1 MKMFLHFILL
11 HCLFVLIVTSHNCSV
26 KFKFAKV
33 CQFYKDPDHCFPK
46 LKPSCKI
53 IKVTKNEVRC
63 PLWSCP
69 EAPTASTES
78 VSSLHGQF
86 SLPAKTTATTAQPT
100 STSLTKVSKSDE
112 SRVSTLQGQLSLPA
126 RTTATTA
133 QPISRSHTTEQ
144 LILSESDESRASIF
158 QGQIS
163 LHAETTTT
171 TTQPTLTSVTTERSL
186 KPGAHLINYLTS
198 F

>member
-1 MKMFLHFILL
+1 M
-11 HCLFVLIVTSHNCSV
+11 FVLIVTSHNCSV

-78 VSSLHGQF
+78 
-86 SLPAKTTATTAQPT
+86 
-100 STSLTKVSKSDE
+100 
-112 SRVSTLQGQLSLPA
+112 VSTLQGQLSLPA